1 MKNTIIILILC
12 LFISSCSKD
21 DESSKLFFDKYN
33 GISWELLDT
42 TNEPTGS
49 GITFHK
55 APKGFSN
62 FDFDTSL
69 QEVVCTEITAFAF
82 GVENETGDIYNIV
95 EENEN
100 NIVGEWIN
108 EGNDVELI
116 FSFTVTTNGDLEL
129 YFYNDNGDA
138 EIESIYTRL
147 VTSPCN

>member
-33 GISWELLDT
+33 GISWERLDE

-49 GITFHK
+49 GITCHK
-55 APKGFSN
+55 APKGLSDFY
-62 FDFDTSL
+62 FDTSL
-69 QEVVCTEITAFAF
+69 QEVVCNEITAFGIAD
-82 GVENETGDIYNIV
+82 ETGYIHNIV

-100 NIVGEWIN
+100 NIVVELIN
-108 EGNDVELI
+108 EGNDEELI
-116 FSFTVTTNGDLEL
+116 FSLTVTTNGDLEL
-129 YFYNDNGDA
+129 YLYNDNGDT

-147 VTSPCN
+147 ATSPCN

>member
-69 QEVVCTEITAFAF
+69 QEVVCTEITAFGIAD
-82 GVENETGDIYNIV
+82 ETGGYIHNIV

-108 EGNDVELI
+108 EGNDVVSI

-129 YFYNDNGDA
+129 YYYDT
-138 EIESIYTRL
+138 EIQFIYTRL
-147 VTSPCN
+147 ATSPCN

>member
-1 MKNTIIILILC
+1 MDNQRRRKNKKNNTTYSFLTFLCWTI
-12 LFISSCSKD
+12 
-21 DESSKLFFDKYN
+21 DESY
-33 GISWELLDT
+33 IIW
-42 TNEPTGS
+42 
-49 GITFHK
+49 
-55 APKGFSN
+55 
-62 FDFDTSL
+62 L
-69 QEVVCTEITAFAF
+69 QEVVCNEITAF

-147 VTSPCN
+147 ATSPCN

>member
-33 GISWELLDT
+33 GISWERLDE

-49 GITFHK
+49 GITFYK

-62 FDFDTSL
+62 FYFDTSL
-69 QEVVCTEITAFAF
+69 QEVVCNEITAF

-100 NIVGEWIN
+100 NIVGVI

-129 YFYNDNGDA
+129 YFYNDNGDVDV
-138 EIESIYTRL
+138 ESIYTRL
-147 VTSPCN
+147 ATSPCN